1 MAPSNRSRAWAV
13 ASSIWRGSISSNIAK
28 EIFPEIFATG
38 KMPAVMV
45 EEKDL
50 KQTSDTGE
58 LEAICSQVMTDH
70 PKAVDEFKGGKENAI
85 KWFQH
90 TCKLYPKNSRAS
102 QAHAHLQNKYKISV
116 TLGGA
121 NEKD

>member
-1 MAPSNRSRAWAV
+1 MASCHRR
-13 ASSIWRGSISSNIAK
+13 
-28 EIFPEIFATG
+28 
-38 KMPAVMV
+38 
-45 EEKDL
+45 L
-50 KQTSDTGE
+50 KQYK
-58 LEAICSQVMTDH
+58 EALILYHQARAD
-70 PKAVDEFKGGKENAI
+70 KGSAPNATIHIAYTYEEYDQKENAI
-85 KWFQH
+85 KWFQQ

>member
-1 MAPSNRSRAWAV
+1 MKSPTALFNSRGRAV
-13 ASSIWRGSISSNIAK
+13 ALGR
-28 EIFPEIFATG
+28 
-38 KMPAVMV
+38 
-45 EEKDL
+45 
-50 KQTSDTGE
+50 SD
-58 LEAICSQVMTDH
+58 
-70 PKAVDEFKGGKENAI
+70 ENAI
-85 KWFQH
+85 KWFQQ